1 MPELSRRRALAALGL
16 PLLAGLTGCVGPRW
30 DAVAGAELS
39 VATGNPG
46 GVFVRYGRALA
57 AVLERELDGVR
68 ARTRTTNASLENLRL
83 VAAGACDLGF
93 SLGDSAAQ
101 AVVPPTLA
109 APTATAARAYEL
121 VALARMYDSFVHLVV
136 RDESPYREVA
146 DLARARI
153 GVGADGSGTQV
164 IAARILEV
172 HDVRAPAATFVDTAL
187 EVSAEALRAGRL
199 DAFFFVSGLP
209 NQAIAALAR
218 EVPLR
223 LLELGGTVESMVA
236 AHGPQYVR
244 APIPPSAYGL
254 REAVST
260 LSVKNYLIASTAMP
274 EALAYAVT
282 RVVFERQDE
291 IERLEPGVGQP
302 TLGAAIFTS
311 PLALHPG
318 ALRYYRERSG

>member
-30 DAVAGAELS
+30 DAVDGAELS

-57 AVLERELDGVR
+57 AVLERELDGARV
-68 ARTRTTNASLENLRL
+68 RTRTTNASLENLRL
-83 VAAGACDLGF
+83 VADGACDLGF
-93 SLGDSAAQ
+93 SLGDAAAQ
-101 AVVPPTLA
+101 AVVPPTSA
-109 APTATAARAYEL
+109 ATARAYEL

-136 RDESPYREVA
+136 REDSPHREVA

-164 IAARILEV
+164 IATRILEV

-187 EVSAEALRAGRL
+187 ETSAEALRAGRL

-218 EVPLR
+218 DVPLR
-223 LLELGGTVESMVA
+223 LLELGGTVEPMVA

-254 REAVST
+254 RDAVST
-260 LSVKNYLIASTAMP
+260 LSVKNYLIASPAMP
-274 EALAYAVT
+274 EPLAYAVT
-282 RVVFERQDE
+282 RVAFERQDE

>member
-1 MPELSRRRALAALGL
+1 MPELSRRRALVAFGL
-16 PLLAGLTGCVGPRW
+16 PLLAGLSGCVGPRW
-30 DAVAGAELS
+30 DAVTGAELS

-83 VAAGACDLGF
+83 VAEGACDLGF
-93 SLGDSAAQ
+93 ALGDAAAR
-101 AVVPPTLA
+101 AVVPPTSA
-109 APTATAARAYEL
+109 ASTANEL

-164 IAARILEV
+164 IATRILEV

-187 EVSAEALRAGRL
+187 EVSVEALRSGRL

-236 AHGPQYVR
+236 AHGPQYVS

-260 LSVKNYLIASTAMP
+260 LSVKNYLIASPAIP
-274 EALAYAVT
+274 EPLAYAVT

>member
-16 PLLAGLTGCVGPRW
+16 PLLAGLTGCGGPRW
-30 DAVAGAELS
+30 DAVDGSQLS

-57 AVLERELDGVR
+57 AVLERELDGARV
-68 ARTRTTNASLENLRL
+68 RTRTTNASLENLRL
-83 VAAGACDLGF
+83 VAEGACDLGF
-93 SLGDSAAQ
+93 SLGDAAAQ
-101 AVVPPTLA
+101 AVVPP
-109 APTATAARAYEL
+109 APAGRAYEL

-164 IAARILEV
+164 IATRILEV
-172 HDVRAPAATFVDTAL
+172 HDVRPPAATFVDTAL
-187 EVSAEALRAGRL
+187 EVSVEALRAGRL

-254 REAVST
+254 RGPVST
-260 LSVKNYLIASTAMP
+260 LSVKNYLIASPAMP
-274 EALAYAVT
+274 EPLAYAVT
-282 RVVFERQDE
+282 RVAFERQDE